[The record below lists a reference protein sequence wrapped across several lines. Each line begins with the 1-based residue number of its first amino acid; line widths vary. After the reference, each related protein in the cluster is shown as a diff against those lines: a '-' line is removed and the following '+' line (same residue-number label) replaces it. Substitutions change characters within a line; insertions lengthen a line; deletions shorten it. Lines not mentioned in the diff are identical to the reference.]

1 MTSFLLFSPRPVVSL
16 TLIFPRRHRDGQP
29 GRGGGGGQHR
39 QPRPAGQER
48 EEPPG
53 GVAGGL
59 APGSQEPSLLTPT
72 SPSAELL

>member
-1 MTSFLLFSPRPVVSL
+1 MVSL
-16 TLIFPRRHRDGQP
+16 TLLFPRRHRDGQP

-48 EEPPG
+48 AEPPG

-59 APGSQEPSLLTPT
+59 APASQEPSLLTPA
-72 SPSAELL
+72 SPSVELL